1 MAETVGDAVDRCL
14 NTWLSGTFSTQQN
27 AVKTGFD
34 ASPSTVEIECMFPLT
49 GVATGAFVAIENEL
63 AYIVDTDQTNNR
75 LVVVRGVRGTQPG
88 GHIAG
93 SLLEVNPRYPRYMI
107 RAQMQ
112 ADVEGWPRSL
122 FNIQHFSA
130 EVGMSG
136 TTVAIPAS
144 INGFVPRRVLGVR
157 RKSLS
162 PTDDRYRRTVG
173 YVTEWDLLD
182 QGNVIMLDE
191 GWGWDRTFAARVACG
206 FNTEA
211 LNDDDNDLN
220 DDVGLAAGMREVM
233 ELGAAWRLLMGRG
246 AVRLF
251 PESEGQSRVPQEVG
265 AQDIP
270 RLAVQ
275 YRQLQQM
282 RMEAAADLLIG
293 RSGFGGS

>member
-27 AVKTGFD
+27 AVKTGID
-34 ASPSTVEIECMFPLT
+34 GSPTTTEIECLFPLT

-63 AYIVDTDQTNNR
+63 CYIVDTDQTNNR
-75 LVVVRGVRGTQPG
+75 LVVVRGQRGTKPA

-93 SLLEVNPRYPRYMI
+93 TTLEVNPRYPRYMI

-122 FNIQHFSA
+122 FNIQHFTADIGISD
-130 EVGMSG
+130 
-136 TTVAIPAS
+136 TTITIPAS
-144 INGFVPRRVLGVR
+144 INGYVPRRVLGLR

-162 PTDDRYRRTVG
+162 PTDSRYRRTQG
-173 YVTEWDLLD
+173 YATEWDLLD

-191 GWGWDRTFAARVACG
+191 NWGWDRTFAARVACG
-206 FNTEA
+206 FNTDA
-211 LNDDDNDLN
+211 LNDDDNDLR
-220 DDVGLAAGMREVM
+220 DDVGLGDGMREVM

-251 PESEGQSRVPQEVG
+251 PESEGQSRVPSEVG
-265 AQDIP
+265 TQDIP

-282 RMEAAADLLIG
+282 AMESAADLLIG
-293 RSGFGGS
+293 RAGFGGT